1 MTMREY
7 LCREAQRITDE
18 SLISIT
24 DAEAW
29 WRERPQRLEQ
39 YYEMMG
45 LSHYMRAPERPPL
58 NVTITGVIERG
69 AYRIEKLHFE
79 SLPRLYVTANLYVP
93 SNIRDKAPAVLYL
106 CGHSQN
112 QKVHYQPHARRFAE
126 LGFVTLV
133 IETIQLGEL
142 QGYHHGAYRYGWFHW
157 YSRGYTP
164 AGVEVW
170 NGMRAIDLLQH
181 RPEVDPKRIGITGI
195 SGGGAQSWF
204 LAAADERV
212 KVSAPVCG
220 TWCVATQIHHRMID
234 GHCDCMFPI
243 NTYRWDMT
251 DIGALIAPR
260 PLLIASAD
268 RDWIFDIEAVR
279 EVYRKLKRL
288 YELLGASEN
297 VKLIETPGAHS
308 YHERSRRSIFAW
320 FMKHLRDEDVPPEEI
335 DDIDDRPEAQE
346 SVDALRVFISGA
358 PHDERTTTIQD
369 DFIPIAAPPHIETVD
384 DLKAHRKQLVAVL
397 RKKTFGA
404 FPKNPPDVDV
414 RVEVEQAVNGWLG
427 YRISYTSEENLRL
440 LIHFIIA
447 RETQV
452 PAPTLVVIPTVERG
466 HAWSPLSDPF
476 VKGFDSRWTRAFVD
490 VRGVGD
496 TAWHSQLQWHLR
508 RAGMLTG
515 RTIASMR
522 IYDVLRAIEA
532 LKRLE

>member
-1 MTMREY
+1 
-7 LCREAQRITDE
+7 
-18 SLISIT
+18 
-24 DAEAW
+24 
-29 WRERPQRLEQ
+29 
-39 YYEMMG
+39 
-45 LSHYMRAPERPPL
+45 
-58 NVTITGVIERG
+58 
-69 AYRIEKLHFE
+69 
-79 SLPRLYVTANLYVP
+79 
-93 SNIRDKAPAVLYL
+93 
-106 CGHSQN
+106 
-112 QKVHYQPHARRFAE
+112 
-126 LGFVTLV
+126 
-133 IETIQLGEL
+133 
-142 QGYHHGAYRYGWFHW
+142 
-157 YSRGYTP
+157 
-164 AGVEVW
+164 
-170 NGMRAIDLLQH
+170 
-181 RPEVDPKRIGITGI
+181 
-195 SGGGAQSWF
+195 
-204 LAAADERV
+204 
-212 KVSAPVCG
+212 
-220 TWCVATQIHHRMID
+220 
-234 GHCDCMFPI
+234 
-243 NTYRWDMT
+243 MT

-369 DFIPIAAPPHIETVD
+369 DFIPIAAPPHIETVE

-397 RKKTFGA
+397 RRKTFGA

-452 PAPTLVVIPTVERG
+452 PAPTLVVIPMVERG

-532 LKRLE
+532 LKRLEWVDEHQLAIAGEGEMAVVALFAALLHGDVRAIVLHAPPATLNAPSNPDGTGAAIELLNCLQYTDLPYVAGLMYPAELVFVGGRPESYRYAEELYARMQPPGVVRHVLNLSDWHPVM